1 MKENQLVQASHLITT
16 FPYDKNKRLKAVNDV
31 SIEINKG
38 EIIGLV
44 GESGSGKSVTAMSIQ
59 QLILPPG
66 KIEGDIRIDAI
77 DGNLLTY
84 GVYSEQA
91 RKVRGGK
98 IGMIFQEPMTSLN
111 PILTVGEQIQE
122 NVMLHLGLGKE
133 EARKRSIEMMK
144 AVGIANPEIRF
155 NEYPMQFSGG
165 MRQRIMIAMV
175 MAAEPEVVIADEAT
189 TALDVTTQAQ
199 VLELICSYSR
209 SKNVSVVIITHN
221 LGLIARYADRI
232 YVMYS
237 GHIVEQG
244 EKFELFRRPVHPYTR
259 GLLAAVPRLDD
270 PKERRLIPI
279 EGMPPNP
286 SSMPE
291 YCKFYDRCKYR
302 IEGLCNKSDAELCEI
317 SEGHL
322 VRCHLSLEELDKK
335 QNQLGSTN
343 DRVVKKNIS
352 NETVLVINALKMYFP
367 IYKGIA
373 KKLSG
378 EVKAVDGVSFSV
390 RRGETLGIVGESGCG
405 KSTLAKCIMRA
416 YTPTEGSIEFK
427 GRDIARLKERQLK
440 EFRTKIAMIFQDPY
454 SSLNP
459 RQKAEDIIGEPL
471 LINKLTTTREEYDQR
486 INELFTMV
494 GLNPDYRDRFPRE
507 FSGGQRQRIGIARA
521 LASNPDIIVCDEPV
535 SALDVSIQAQIINLL
550 EDIQARLGVTY
561 IFIAHDLSVVKHIS
575 DRIIVMYL
583 GSIVEIADAGKLYE
597 NPLHP
602 YTKTLLSAVPIS
614 DPETDA
620 SRERIKL
627 IGEIPSVMER
637 PKGCPF
643 STRCPYVSNRC
654 HSERPEL
661 KQAAEGQQVACFL
674 YD

>member
-1 MKENQLVQASHLITT
+1 MKDNQLVQASHLVTT
-16 FPYDKNKRLKAVNDV
+16 FPYEKNKRLKAVDDV

-44 GESGSGKSVTAMSIQ
+44 GESGSGKSVTAMSII

-66 KIEGDIRIDAI
+66 KVSGDVRIDSVE
-77 DGNLLTY
+77 GNLLTY
-84 GVYSEQA
+84 GVYSDQA

-122 NVMLHLGLGKE
+122 NVMLHLGLDRAAAKQ
-133 EARKRSIEMMK
+133 RSIEMME

-155 NEYPMQFSGG
+155 HEYPMQFSGG

-199 VLELICSYSR
+199 VLELICNYSR
-209 SKNVSVVIITHN
+209 RKNVSVVIITHN

-244 EKFELFRRPVHPYTR
+244 EKFELFKRPIHPYTR

-270 PKERRLIPI
+270 PKDRRLIPI

-286 SSMPE
+286 SCMPA

-302 IEGLCNKSDAELCEI
+302 VEGLCDKSDAQLCDI
-317 SEGHL
+317 GEGHL
-322 VRCHLSLEELDKK
+322 VRCHLSPEELDAKEAK
-335 QNQLGSTN
+335 LEDFVESVLEKSISGETIL
-343 DRVVKKNIS
+343 VVKD
-352 NETVLVINALKMYFP
+352 LKMYFP
-367 IYKGIA
+367 IYRGLA
-373 KKLSG
+373 KKRIG

-390 RRGETLGIVGESGCG
+390 RKGETLGIVGESGCG

-416 YTPTEGSIEFK
+416 HTPTEGSIEFN
-427 GRDIARLKERQLK
+427 GRDIAHLKERQLK

-459 RQKAEDIIGEPL
+459 RQKAESIIGEPL
-471 LINKLTTTREEYDQR
+471 LINKLTSTREEYNQR

-494 GLNPDYRDRFPRE
+494 GLNPDYRNRFPRE

-521 LASNPDIIVCDEPV
+521 LASKPDIIVCDEPV

-550 EDIQARLGVTY
+550 EDLQARLGVTY

-583 GSIVEIADAGKLYE
+583 GNIVEIADAAKLYQA
-597 NPLHP
+597 PLHP
-602 YTKTLLSAVPIS
+602 YTKILLSAVPIS
-614 DPETDA
+614 DPEADA
-620 SRERIKL
+620 GRERIEL
-627 IGEIPSVMER
+627 IGEIPSAMNR

-643 STRCPYVSNRC
+643 FTRCPYASGRC
-654 HSERPEL
+654 HESMPAL
-661 KQAAEGQQVACFL
+661 KQVAEGQQVACFL

>member
-1 MKENQLVQASHLITT
+1 MKENQLVQVSHLVTT
-16 FPYDKNKRLKAVNDV
+16 FPYEKGKRLKAVNDV

-66 KIEGDIRIDAI
+66 RIEGEIHIDSV

-84 GVYSEQA
+84 GVYSEEA

-122 NVMLHLGLGKE
+122 NVMLHLGLSKA
-133 EARKRSIEMMK
+133 EAKQRSIEMMR

-175 MAAEPEVVIADEAT
+175 MAAEPDVVIADEAT

-199 VLELICSYSR
+199 VLELICDYSR

-244 EKFELFRRPVHPYTR
+244 EKFELFRNPVHPYTK

-286 SSMPE
+286 SNMPA
-291 YCKFYDRCKYR
+291 YCKFYGRCKYR
-302 IEGLCNKSDAELCEI
+302 VDGLCNKSDAALCEI
-317 SEGHL
+317 RPGHL
-322 VRCHLSLEELDKK
+322 VRCHLSAEELERK
-335 QNQLGSTN
+335 QSEFAVASNSVSGK
-343 DRVVKKNIS
+343 RVSDEVILAVKD
-352 NETVLVINALKMYFP
+352 LKMYFP
-367 IYKGIA
+367 IYKGMT
-373 KKLSG
+373 KKRVG
-378 EVKAVDGVSFSV
+378 EVKAVDGLSFTV
-390 RRGETLGIVGESGCG
+390 RKGETLGIVGESGCG

-416 YTPTEGSIEFK
+416 YTPTDGSIVFN
-427 GRDIARLKERQLK
+427 GTDIAHMKERQLK
-440 EFRTKIAMIFQDPY
+440 KFRTKISMIFQDPY

-459 RQKAEDIIGEPL
+459 RQKAESIIGEPL
-471 LINKLTTTREEYDQR
+471 LINRLIRTREEYDQR
-486 INELFTMV
+486 VHELFMMV

-521 LASNPDIIVCDEPV
+521 LASNPEIIVCDEPV

-583 GSIVEIADAGKLYE
+583 GSIAEIADADKLYE

-614 DPETDA
+614 DPEA
-620 SRERIKL
+620 EAERERIKL
-627 IGEIPSVMER
+627 IGEIPSVMDR
-637 PKGCPF
+637 PQGCPF
-643 STRCPYVSNRC
+643 STRCPYASNRC
-654 HSERPEL
+654 HSQRPEL
-661 KQAAEGQQVACFL
+661 RQVADGRQVACFL
-674 YD
+674 YN